1 MKTSLTLS
9 REVVRGIDRVAGRK
23 HSRSAVIDA
32 VLRRYLSARERA
44 AANARDAEI
53 INRFADE
60 LECRG
65 RGRGGISGPRR
76 FVGGAM
82 PPNTPARQRPENGAR
97 PSVKFCFPFPPPVP
111 RIGSR

>member
-1 MKTSLTLS
+1 MQTKMKTSLTLS

-23 HSRSAVIDA
+23 RSRSAVIDA

-60 LECRG
+60 LNAEAEDV
-65 RGRGGISGPRR
+65 
-76 FVGGAM
+76 VGYQDLDALWEE
-82 PPNTPARQRPENGAR
+82 R
-97 PSVKFCFPFPPPVP
+97 
-111 RIGSR
+111 